1 MRFRD
6 LLIVGSLFM
15 IMSSALLG
23 VQVYDTRQSEITR
36 EGNHLL
42 SQHKV
47 AFSGTAEEAR
57 SHLDSSLGA
66 YAIYRDLDDT
76 GLVRA
81 VEATRLDGL
90 DLPIHKGR
98 GLRESDHNVA
108 FVGSQVPVENDGNRS
123 IYKYGGENYEVIGWL
138 GREEHSLVENDV
150 LIVDRDLV
158 EASSGTEEIII
169 DGPAIEEQV
178 AALPSERV
186 KRADSSV
193 NRRASVDLV
202 SPTIGFVVHAV
213 VIVCAVFTGI
223 LAGALTRRRH
233 RVGFL
238 LGRNPLRQALISLTL
253 FAFVGSGVA
262 LVSLLAGQH
271 WFVELH
277 NGFKPT
283 AFLIVAAA
291 VATLFISLALDL
303 VRVKSWK

>member
-6 LLIVGSLFM
+6 LLIVGLLFTV
-15 IMSSALLG
+15 MSSALIG
-23 VQVYDTRQSEITR
+23 AQVYDTRQSEITR

-57 SHLDSSLGA
+57 SHLDGSLGA

-81 VEATRLDGL
+81 VEAARPDKL

-108 FVGSQVPVENDGNRS
+108 VVGSQVPVESNGTRSFYRYDG
-123 IYKYGGENYEVIGWL
+123 EDYEVVGWL
-138 GREEHSLVENDV
+138 GRAEHSLVENDV

-158 EASSGTEEIII
+158 EASTGAKELII
-169 DGPAIEEQV
+169 DGPAIKEQ
-178 AALPSERV
+178 ATALPPDRV
-186 KRADSSV
+186 KRADASV

-202 SPTIGFVVHAV
+202 SPTIRFVVHAV
-213 VIVCAVFTGI
+213 VIVCALFTGI
-223 LAGALTRRRH
+223 LAWALTRRRH

-238 LGRNPLRQALISLTL
+238 LGRNPIRQALASLTL
-253 FAFVGSGVA
+253 FALVGSGVA
-262 LVSLLAGQH
+262 IVCLLAGQK
-271 WFVELH
+271 WFAELH
-277 NGFKPT
+277 DGFGPT
-283 AFLIVAAA
+283 AFLMVAAA
-291 VATLFISLALDL
+291 VATLCISLILDL
-303 VRVKSWK
+303 ARVKSWK